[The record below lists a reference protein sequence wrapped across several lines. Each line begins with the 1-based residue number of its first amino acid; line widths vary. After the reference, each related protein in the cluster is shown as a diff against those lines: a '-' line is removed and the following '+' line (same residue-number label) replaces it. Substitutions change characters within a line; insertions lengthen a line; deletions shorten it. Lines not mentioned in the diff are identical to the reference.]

1 MLKLRFKNNKH
12 NAVWLVEPKV
22 TIGKAAKN
30 DLVVDDA
37 DVAEFHAEILVDH
50 EQLTLK
56 VVDASAPVSVNGT
69 QVTSEQPLS
78 VNDVLVVGR
87 AQLQVVDPKQ
97 EPKAAPTLVRAEA
110 TGWSLKANHPA
121 LSNKVFNLA
130 VNTVVGRANDC
141 DVVLAAA
148 HLSRRHAQLTVKD
161 GLLYV
166 KDLGSAN
173 GTFVNGNQV
182 TEARVKRGDE
192 LRFDTL
198 SFGVMG
204 PSDDLDKTTVREMP
218 RKVQGQK
225 PATAGSAKAPRK
237 PDLKFR
243 EELKASMGPAAEPV
257 AEEKPRGSAFTGIT
271 VLVLVLAGVGY
282 WAWQQGWF

>member
-56 VVDASAPVSVNGT
+56 VVDAASPVSVNGT

-121 LSNKVFNLA
+121 LSSKVFNLG

-141 DVVLAAA
+141 DIVLAAA

-173 GTFVNGNQV
+173 GTFVNGSQV
-182 TEARVKRGDE
+182 NEARVKRGDE

-204 PSDDLDKTTVREMP
+204 PADDLDKTTVREMP
-218 RKVQGQK
+218 KKVAGQK
-225 PATAGSAKAPRK
+225 PAAAAANKAPRK

-243 EELKASMGPAAEPV
+243 EELKASMASSAEPQV
-257 AEEKPRGSAFTGIT
+257 EDKPRSSAFTGLS